1 MSANSGAA
9 LRTTRAPRKRTA
21 SAQWWHRVH
30 AQRGAAKGVAWQF
43 AGQVEAC
50 VRSRALSRS
59 QASHWLLNFVRQ
71 SWRTTGTAAECKDHG
86 VHVFRLYRSQLN
98 SCAVSIGCSNSLP
111 VKALLFPRIVALFF
125 CFNSLCE
132 IQIFNK
138 IWLRC
143 RHRHTCLHNCGM
155 VVTITNVVIC
165 ATVWYTWVDS
175 HSSKS

>member
-1 MSANSGAA
+1 M
-9 LRTTRAPRKRTA
+9 RTTRAPRKRTA

-43 AGQVEAC
+43 AGQARC

-132 IQIFNK
+132 IQNFQQNLASLPTPTHMLAQLWYGHDNNK
-138 IWLRC
+138 CSDLC
-143 RHRHTCLHNCGM
+143 DCLVYLG
-155 VVTITNVVIC
+155 
-165 ATVWYTWVDS
+165 
-175 HSSKS
+175 